1 MMRFMASMTALLSN
15 PSARLVGIFSAVAA
29 ILLAAG
35 AFIINANEDAGFYGF
50 LAILGGMTALVMAL
64 ALFALRVLNR
74 MQGPAND

>member
-35 AFIINANEDAGFYGF
+35 AFIINANEDAGVYG
-50 LAILGGMTALVMAL
+50 
-64 ALFALRVLNR
+64 
-74 MQGPAND
+74 

>member
-1 MMRFMASMTALLSN
+1 MSPQLCH
-15 PSARLVGIFSAVAA
+15 P
-29 ILLAAG
+29 LLAAG